1 MHTAVKIGIGVGAF
15 LIVNRMLQLNKLAAN
30 VTVSLA
36 KVRFHKVNLAGI
48 EMAVTARV
56 NNPSNVSVTIVNPVV
71 RLWNS
76 KGIMIAESPATGK
89 RFPIVANRQSE
100 VGEIMLPVPWTSIL
114 SILGIQD
121 IASLIS
127 LFGKDGT
134 KGILKS
140 FSSPIA
146 MTVIMQINGMIIET
160 PKTII
165 NK

>member
-1 MHTAVKIGIGVGAF
+1 MHTAAKVGIGVGAF

-30 VTVSLA
+30 VTVSLS
-36 KVRFHKVNLAGI
+36 KVRVHKVNLSGI
-48 EMAVTARV
+48 EIAVTAKI

-71 RLWNS
+71 RLWDN
-76 KGIMIAESPATGK
+76 KGEMIAESPATGK
-89 RFPIVANRQSE
+89 SFPISGNRQSE
-100 VGEIMLPVPWTSIL
+100 VGEIMLPLTWTSVLPLMGIKDIT
-114 SILGIQD
+114 SI
-121 IASLIS
+121 IS

-134 KGILKS
+134 KGLLKS

-146 MTVIMQINGMIIET
+146 MTVIMQIDGMIIET

>member
-30 VTVSLA
+30 VTVSLS
-36 KVRFHKVNLAGI
+36 KIRIHKVTLAGMEI
-48 EMAVTARV
+48 AATARI

-71 RLWNS
+71 RLWDN
-76 KGIMIAESPATGK
+76 KGAMIAESPATGK
-89 RFPIVANRQSE
+89 SFPIAASRQSE
-100 VGEIMLPVPWTSIL
+100 VGEIPLPLSWTTIL
-114 SILGIQD
+114 PLLGIKD
-121 IASLIS
+121 ITSLIN

-134 KGILKS
+134 KGLLKS

-146 MTVIMQINGMIIET
+146 MTVIMQVDGMTIET

>member
-56 NNPSNVSVTIVNPVV
+56 NNPANVSVTIVNPVV
-71 RLWNS
+71 RLWNN
-76 KGIMIAESPATGK
+76 KGIMIAESPATGQ
-89 RFPIVANRQSE
+89 RFPIVANKQSE

-114 SILGIQD
+114 SILGIQN
-121 IASLIS
+121 IANLIS

-134 KGILKS
+134 KGLLNS
-140 FSSPIA
+140 FNSPIA
-146 MTVIMQINGMIIET
+146 MTVIMQVDGMIIET